1 LLESTAPPLIY
12 PVDGLRAIAII
23 AVFIFHLQSSWLP
36 GGLAGVDIF
45 FVISGFVV
53 TRSMMS
59 RSHAGF
65 AAMMTDF
72 YARRFQRIMPPLV
85 VMLLATS
92 LAYCLFVPDAWLSGT
107 IKITGRA
114 AFLGLSNIVLGNN
127 SDTYFSP
134 GTALNPFTHT
144 WSLGVEE
151 QFYLLFPFLFA
162 GWRWT
167 VTAAPPRHTGTWAIF
182 AIAVFSLLACT
193 ALAFHDKLLA
203 FYSIA
208 SRFWELGTG
217 MLLCLSMPNWQ
228 GRLAAAG
235 GLTARVYAR
244 SKIACLMFALELEAR
259 SVAAEWK
266 ISSIAAHPGVAR
278 TELLH
283 NGPGRG
289 SMQSR
294 VRSLLPFLFQP
305 AAQGALPLLFA
316 ATSLNA
322 RAGGYYGPDRLG
334 ETRGHPAE
342 AKIPPQALDDA
353 AMKQLWTL
361 SEDATGVRF

>member
-1 LLESTAPPLIY
+1 MAKWTVGDMARQDGRMAVVTGTGGLGFEVAQALTRAGADVVIAGRDTRKGAEAVARIRSDVAAAKVRFEALDLASLASVARFAERLREDQQQVDLLVNNAGVMVPPERRETADGFELQFGTNHLGHFALTGHLLPL
-12 PVDGLRAIAII
+12 LRASDGAR
-23 AVFIFHLQSSWLP
+23 
-36 GGLAGVDIF
+36 
-45 FVISGFVV
+45 VISVSSV
-53 TRSMMS
+53 AARSGS
-59 RSHAGF
+59 VDWDDWNATAGYS
-65 AAMMTDF
+65 AM
-72 YARRFQRIMPPLV
+72 P
-85 VMLLATS
+85 
-92 LAYCLFVPDAWLSGT
+92 
-107 IKITGRA
+107 
-114 AFLGLSNIVLGNN
+114 
-127 SDTYFSP
+127 
-134 GTALNPFTHT
+134 
-144 WSLGVEE
+144 
-151 QFYLLFPFLFA
+151 
-162 GWRWT
+162 
-167 VTAAPPRHTGTWAIF
+167 
-182 AIAVFSLLACT
+182 
-193 ALAFHDKLLA
+193 
-203 FYSIA
+203 
-208 SRFWELGTG
+208 
-217 MLLCLSMPNWQ
+217 
-228 GRLAAAG
+228 
-235 GLTARVYAR
+235 VYAR

>member
-1 LLESTAPPLIY
+1 MAKWTVGDMARQDGRMAVVTGTGGLGFEVAQALTRAGADVVIAGRDTRKGAEAVARIRSDVAAAKVRFEALDLASLASVARFAERLRKDQQQVDLLVNNAGVMVPPERRQTAEGFELQFGTNHLGHFALTGHLLPL
-12 PVDGLRAIAII
+12 LRASDGAR
-23 AVFIFHLQSSWLP
+23 
-36 GGLAGVDIF
+36 
-45 FVISGFVV
+45 VISVSSV
-53 TRSMMS
+53 AARSGS
-59 RSHAGF
+59 VDWDDWNATAGYS
-65 AAMMTDF
+65 AM
-72 YARRFQRIMPPLV
+72 P
-85 VMLLATS
+85 
-92 LAYCLFVPDAWLSGT
+92 
-107 IKITGRA
+107 
-114 AFLGLSNIVLGNN
+114 
-127 SDTYFSP
+127 
-134 GTALNPFTHT
+134 
-144 WSLGVEE
+144 
-151 QFYLLFPFLFA
+151 
-162 GWRWT
+162 
-167 VTAAPPRHTGTWAIF
+167 
-182 AIAVFSLLACT
+182 
-193 ALAFHDKLLA
+193 
-203 FYSIA
+203 
-208 SRFWELGTG
+208 
-217 MLLCLSMPNWQ
+217 
-228 GRLAAAG
+228 
-235 GLTARVYAR
+235 VYAR

>member
-1 LLESTAPPLIY
+1 MAKWTVGDMARQDGRMAVVTGTGGLGFEVAQALTRAGADVVIAGRDTRKGAEAVARIRSDVAAAKVRFEALDLASLASVARFAERLRKDQQQVDLLVNNAGVMVPPERRETADGFELQFGTNHLGHFALTGHLLPL
-12 PVDGLRAIAII
+12 LRASDGAR
-23 AVFIFHLQSSWLP
+23 
-36 GGLAGVDIF
+36 
-45 FVISGFVV
+45 VISVSSV
-53 TRSMMS
+53 AARSGS
-59 RSHAGF
+59 VDWDDWNATAGYS
-65 AAMMTDF
+65 AM
-72 YARRFQRIMPPLV
+72 P
-85 VMLLATS
+85 
-92 LAYCLFVPDAWLSGT
+92 
-107 IKITGRA
+107 
-114 AFLGLSNIVLGNN
+114 
-127 SDTYFSP
+127 
-134 GTALNPFTHT
+134 
-144 WSLGVEE
+144 
-151 QFYLLFPFLFA
+151 
-162 GWRWT
+162 
-167 VTAAPPRHTGTWAIF
+167 
-182 AIAVFSLLACT
+182 
-193 ALAFHDKLLA
+193 
-203 FYSIA
+203 
-208 SRFWELGTG
+208 
-217 MLLCLSMPNWQ
+217 
-228 GRLAAAG
+228 
-235 GLTARVYAR
+235 VYAR

-305 AAQGALPLLFA
+305 AAQGGLPLLFA

>member
-1 LLESTAPPLIY
+1 MAKWTVGDMARQDGRMAVVTGTGGLGFEVAQALTRAGADVVIAGRDTRKGAEAVARIRSDVAAAKVRFEALDLASLASVARFAERLRKDQQQVDLLVNNAGVMVPPERRQTADGFELQFGTNHLGHFALTGHLLPL
-12 PVDGLRAIAII
+12 LRASDGAR
-23 AVFIFHLQSSWLP
+23 
-36 GGLAGVDIF
+36 
-45 FVISGFVV
+45 VISVSSV
-53 TRSMMS
+53 AARSGS
-59 RSHAGF
+59 VDWDDWNATAGYS
-65 AAMMTDF
+65 AM
-72 YARRFQRIMPPLV
+72 P
-85 VMLLATS
+85 
-92 LAYCLFVPDAWLSGT
+92 
-107 IKITGRA
+107 
-114 AFLGLSNIVLGNN
+114 
-127 SDTYFSP
+127 
-134 GTALNPFTHT
+134 
-144 WSLGVEE
+144 
-151 QFYLLFPFLFA
+151 
-162 GWRWT
+162 
-167 VTAAPPRHTGTWAIF
+167 
-182 AIAVFSLLACT
+182 
-193 ALAFHDKLLA
+193 
-203 FYSIA
+203 
-208 SRFWELGTG
+208 
-217 MLLCLSMPNWQ
+217 
-228 GRLAAAG
+228 
-235 GLTARVYAR
+235 VYAR